1 MASTE
6 FDAPREAE
14 ELAHHPGPRQY
25 VWIAVILA
33 VVTAAEVAIYYVPA
47 LKDWLVPFLIVF
59 SILKF
64 ALVGLYFMH
73 LKFDSRIFRRLFVVG
88 IVLAFVV
95 FTIVL
100 SLFFFGPET
109 AGPGA

>member
-1 MASTE
+1 MSSTE

-25 VWIAVILA
+25 VFIAIILA
-33 VVTAAEVAIYYVPA
+33 IVTAAEVAIYYVPA
-47 LKDWLVPFLIVF
+47 LEDWLVPFLIVF
-59 SILKF
+59 SVIKF
-64 ALVGLYFMH
+64 VLVGLYFMH
-73 LKFDSRIFRRLFVVG
+73 LKFDSLIFRRLFIVG

-100 SLFFFGPET
+100 SLFFLGPET

>member
-25 VWIAVILA
+25 VVIAVILA
-33 VVTAAEVAIYYVPA
+33 IITAAEVAIYYVPA
-47 LKDWLVPFLIVF
+47 LDDWLVPFLIVF
-59 SILKF
+59 SVLKF
-64 ALVGLYFMH
+64 ILVSLYFMH

-100 SLFFFGPET
+100 LLFFLAPET
-109 AGPGA
+109 ASPGA

>member
-14 ELAHHPGPRQY
+14 ELSHHPGPRQY
-25 VWIAVILA
+25 VVIAVILA
-33 VVTAAEVAIYYVPA
+33 VITAAEVAIYYVPA
-47 LKDWLVPFLIVF
+47 LDDWLVPFLIVF
-59 SILKF
+59 SVLKF
-64 ALVGLYFMH
+64 ILVALYFMH
-73 LKFDSRIFRRLFVVG
+73 LKFDSLIFRRLFMVG
-88 IVLAFVV
+88 VVLAFIV

-100 SLFFFGPET
+100 LTFFLAPET

>member
-25 VWIAVILA
+25 VWIAIILA
-33 VVTAAEVAIYYVPA
+33 VITAAEVAIYYVPS
-47 LKDWLVPFLIVF
+47 LSDWLVPFLIVF
-59 SILKF
+59 SVLKF
-64 ALVGLYFMH
+64 ILVALYFMH
-73 LKFDSRIFRRLFVVG
+73 LKFDSLIFRRFFLVG
-88 IVLAFVV
+88 IVLAFIV

-100 SLFFFGPET
+100 LLFFLAPET

>member
-25 VWIAVILA
+25 VVIAVILA
-33 VVTAAEVAIYYVPA
+33 IVTAAEVAIYYIPA
-47 LKDWLVPFLIVF
+47 LEDWLVPFLIVF
-59 SILKF
+59 SVIKF
-64 ALVGLYFMH
+64 VLVGLYFMH
-73 LKFDSRIFRRLFVVG
+73 LKFDSLIFRRLFIVG
-88 IVLAFVV
+88 IVLAFIV

-100 SLFFFGPET
+100 SLFFLAPET